1 MIAPFVVLYMKR
13 RCNLTLE
20 ALETRKFNYIE
31 YLLNLVYF
39 GSLVEMFLLKLVRA
53 NIRATTTALANW
65 YSHAN
70 ELMQGGVSWSVSSVH
85 VIYWAVQQNLG
96 KKNIKV
102 CWY

>member
-1 MIAPFVVLYMKR
+1 
-13 RCNLTLE
+13 
-20 ALETRKFNYIE
+20 LETRKFNYIE

-53 NIRATTTALANW
+53 NIRVITTALANW